1 MEMPII
7 ADDPEPA
14 ERESEPAIE
23 TETAEPIEDETD
35 DDDPDVVEVELGDDD
50 LTADNGLFSGTED
63 AAGLDGDDSNESAN
77 PFAALDNQGGALEDA
92 INDGAARLAVVGLDD
107 DDKDE
112 LGDEIHDVMEAF
124 RLGYFGA
131 EFTQEYIFVHE
142 DEAID
147 PAWGLLGSAVA
158 CTAVVLWMRPDG
170 DQQVAKVRDAV
181 ASIEGGA

>member
-1 MEMPII
+1 MEMP
-7 ADDPEPA
+7 
-14 ERESEPAIE
+14 AIVDE
-23 TETAEPIEDETD
+23 TESAELDESSETD
-35 DDDPDVVEVELGDDD
+35 GEPEVIEVELGDDD
-50 LTADNGLFSGTED
+50 FTADNGLFSGTED
-63 AAGLDGDDSNESAN
+63 AAGFDGDDSDESTD

-107 DDKDE
+107 DEKDE
-112 LGDEIHDVMEAF
+112 LSDEIHDVMEAF

-170 DQQVAKVRDAV
+170 DEQVARVHDAV
-181 ASIEGGA
+181 SSIGSTA